1 MPVEIGSP
9 IINIQLSLLLTI
21 IFIRLTQDYMM
32 LISIGYNILYL
43 ISENRSW
50 QWRKAWPDPNLSAK
64 WSPSSRNSKTRKPE
78 LPSSCSCT
86 LVPFAPICSRFRHRL
101 LHLPSLLQHKKQSH
115 VRIGQNK
122 EIGKPAHSYYGA
134 RFLFFD
140 FCVRELGGI
149 VLADHLHQP

>member
-50 QWRKAWPDPNLSAK
+50 Q
-64 WSPSSRNSKTRKPE
+64 
-78 LPSSCSCT
+78 
-86 LVPFAPICSRFRHRL
+86 
-101 LHLPSLLQHKKQSH
+101 
-115 VRIGQNK
+115 
-122 EIGKPAHSYYGA
+122 
-134 RFLFFD
+134 
-140 FCVRELGGI
+140 
-149 VLADHLHQP
+149 